1 MFSASANF
9 QIFGIPQVVSPM
21 SITFVLNISPLT
33 GTLIDINISDIFI
46 RLTAGLVTIT
56 DVDLFF

>member
-1 MFSASANF
+1 VFSASANF